1 MKVIQLEINDNLEL
15 NKVWSS
21 RSILYEDLIRD
32 KLEIAETAT
41 AGSIAMLSEF
51 GWLFLIN
58 DRANYLRYLFGKTIW
73 SQIILERA
81 KSIFLERYI
90 GLLAHNIQYFKYVI
104 PEKSSIYN
112 EYLPKMFTELEIC
125 DERPASMLCNKGL
138 KFYHYLHAT
147 LVDAKSY
154 GLLYFRGD
162 SHANWL
168 GSYFIYNYI
177 INEMNMSVET
187 FKTTPPI
194 QLRTLTASLVGYG
207 GDLYDQMNGDQKIF
221 LSPQGALGGLGLDG
235 KIEHLVSYVLPESVK
250 NSRRIECDEIYS
262 SRDNERRTYVYENSD
277 ENLPRAVIFRD
288 STSQFILDLIAE
300 HFSYCI
306 FIWHKG
312 SCYQDIIDREK
323 PDVVLHIMAE
333 RFLVQYEHNAA
344 FANYF

>member
-112 EYLPKMFTELEIC
+112 EYLPKC
-125 DERPASMLCNKGL
+125 
-138 KFYHYLHAT
+138 
-147 LVDAKSY
+147 
-154 GLLYFRGD
+154 
-162 SHANWL
+162 
-168 GSYFIYNYI
+168 
-177 INEMNMSVET
+177 
-187 FKTTPPI
+187 
-194 QLRTLTASLVGYG
+194 
-207 GDLYDQMNGDQKIF
+207 
-221 LSPQGALGGLGLDG
+221 
-235 KIEHLVSYVLPESVK
+235 LP
-250 NSRRIECDEIYS
+250 N
-262 SRDNERRTYVYENSD
+262 
-277 ENLPRAVIFRD
+277 
-288 STSQFILDLIAE
+288 
-300 HFSYCI
+300 
-306 FIWHKG
+306 
-312 SCYQDIIDREK
+312 
-323 PDVVLHIMAE
+323 
-333 RFLVQYEHNAA
+333 
-344 FANYF
+344 